1 MNIILTGGGT
11 GGHVNPA
18 IAIASKFPS
27 AKIYFIGSDKG
38 IENDLVPRAGYKLF
52 TLDISGFRR
61 SITPKDIS
69 YNISTLKK
77 IYIANKKVKNILKE
91 INPDIVIGTGGYAS
105 FPAVKVA
112 TKMGIKTAILEVNA
126 LAGITTKTLAKKVD
140 KVFIAF
146 EETRK
151 STVDTAILTGAPI
164 KPDIIF
170 CDRASARHE
179 LGVKE
184 NEKLVISFWGSL
196 GAKYM
201 NEAIIDF
208 MIRNSKEQAFKHIHA
223 CGKQSYKT
231 LIEKTK
237 NLNIKSNI
245 YEYFYDMPKMLAA
258 ADLVICRGG
267 AGTLAEISAMSKA
280 SIIVPSPYV
289 AENHQE
295 KNARTFEKKGAAIVV
310 LEKDANKLFD
320 MASLILNDDN
330 KRLKMEKASYSL
342 AKLDAL
348 DIIQKEIL
356 ALLQ

>member
-1 MNIILTGGGT
+1 MKIILTGGGT

-18 IAIASKFPS
+18 LAIASKFPN

-61 SITPKDIS
+61 SLMPKDIS
-69 YNISTLKK
+69 YNINTLKK
-77 IYIANKKVKNILKE
+77 IYVANKKVKNILKE
-91 INPDIVIGTGGYAS
+91 IKPDIVIGTGGYAS
-105 FPAVKVA
+105 FPAVKTA
-112 TKMGIKTAILEVNA
+112 REMGIKTAILEVNA
-126 LAGITTKTLAKKVD
+126 IAGVTTKSLCKKVD

-146 EETRK
+146 QETRAE
-151 STVDTAILTGAPI
+151 TTDNAILTGAPI
-164 KPDIIF
+164 KQDILF
-170 CDRASARHE
+170 CDRNKARHE
-179 LGVKE
+179 LGINE

-208 MIRNSKEQAFKHIHA
+208 VVKNSHSKGFRHIHA

-237 NLNIKSNI
+237 NLNITSEI

-280 SIIVPSPYV
+280 SIIIPSPYV

-295 KNARTFEKKGAAIVV
+295 KNARAFEKKGAAIVV
-310 LEKDANKLFD
+310 LEKDANTLFD
-320 MASLILNDDN
+320 IANFILNDDS
-330 KRLKMEKASYSL
+330 KRSDMSRAAYSL